1 MILLALL
8 ALVETC
14 QYKANLLGTF
24 FLKISQLLPESP
36 PIFKVQYLIDQINL
50 STPWGL
56 GGIIIELLSGVI
68 DYLKLIVAW
77 KFVKL
82 LIGVLGGRL

>member
-1 MILLALL
+1 MMVFL
-8 ALVETC
+8 ALVNDC
-14 QYKANLLGTF
+14 QFKADLLGTF
-24 FLKISQLLPESP
+24 FLKISQLLPASP
-36 PIFKVQYLIDQINL
+36 NVFKVQYLIDQINL
-50 STPWGL
+50 YSPWGL
-56 GGIIIELLSGVI
+56 GGVVTELLSGII